1 MKTLSIIWQRLVTAE
16 GATCDRCG
24 GTQDAILAALPR
36 LKQALAPLGIEP
48 QLETRAISLDAFKAA
63 PAESNRIWIG
73 DKSLE
78 EWLGASS
85 GQSVCCN
92 ACEGQEC
99 RTVELNGVS
108 YETVPEELIVRAGL
122 LAASELLGAQQ
133 ASCCSPSNNRCCG

>member
-1 MKTLSIIWQRLVTAE
+1 MKTLSIVWQRLVTAE

-48 QLETRAISLDAFKAA
+48 QLETRSISLDAFKDA
-63 PAESNRIWIG
+63 PAESNRIWMG
-73 DKSLE
+73 GKSLE
-78 EWLGASS
+78 DWLGASS

-108 YETVPEELIVRAGL
+108 YETVPEALILQAGL
-122 LAASELLGAQQ
+122 MAASELMGAPKS
-133 ASCCSPSNNRCCG
+133 SCCTATHNRCCG

>member
-1 MKTLSIIWQRLVTAE
+1 MKTLSIVWQRLVTAE

-48 QLETRAISLDAFKAA
+48 QLETRPISPDAFKAA

-108 YETVPEELIVRAGL
+108 YETVPVELILQAGL
-122 LAASELLGAQQ
+122 LAASELLGTQQ
-133 ASCCSPSNNRCCG
+133 GSCCTPSNNRCCG